1 MAIAVFSRSG
11 RGTLP
16 KKGESLTTVC
26 AAEAPPT
33 YEKTGAGAL
42 VDIGRNNKARSRAA
56 PRAVVASNRPLLDAV
71 AELVVPLPEAVAAEL
86 EQAGIRGSDGQRYS
100 PSLCT
105 AEDLTYESGDGG
117 YCAPHPPKV
126 AGKGTHELLVAAH
139 YGCLETVKALLAVG
153 IDVNAVDGGFG
164 WTPLIWAIRRGTLD
178 SSPSERLRVE
188 KIVAALLAVKG
199 VDVNAANGEAL
210 SRAAQSG
217 QAEVVR
223 ALLAVEGID
232 VNGRG
237 GQIDGGKYQWGRAKS
252 PLLLAFQTNCP
263 QTIKALLA
271 ADGIDASERAHVEAG
286 LSAATRA
293 DMKHLS
299 SKEFV
304 NVAEGDKV
312 VTSRGPGTVLKRAG
326 GRVRVEHESGA
337 TAWIEIKDIQSLVEP
352 G

>member
-1 MAIAVFSRSG
+1 MAIAVFSRTG

-42 VDIGRNNKARSRAA
+42 VDIGRNNKA

-126 AGKGTHELLVAAH
+126 AGKGTHELLVAADE
-139 YGCLETVKALLAVG
+139 GCLETVKALLAVG

-210 SRAAQSG
+210 SQAAQSR

-237 GQIDGGKYQWGRAKS
+237 GQMDGGKYQWGRAKS

-293 DMKHLS
+293 DMERIS

>member
-1 MAIAVFSRSG
+1 
-11 RGTLP
+11 
-16 KKGESLTTVC
+16 
-26 AAEAPPT
+26 
-33 YEKTGAGAL
+33 
-42 VDIGRNNKARSRAA
+42 
-56 PRAVVASNRPLLDAV
+56 
-71 AELVVPLPEAVAAEL
+71 
-86 EQAGIRGSDGQRYS
+86 
-100 PSLCT
+100 
-105 AEDLTYESGDGG
+105 
-117 YCAPHPPKV
+117 V
-126 AGKGTHELLVAAH
+126 AGKGTHELLVAADE
-139 YGCLETVKALLAVG
+139 GCLETVKALLAVG

-164 WTPLIWAIRRGTLD
+164 WTPLIWAIRRGTLY

-210 SRAAQSG
+210 SQAAQSR

-237 GQIDGGKYQWGRAKS
+237 GQMDGGKYQWGRAKS

-293 DMKHLS
+293 DMERLS

-312 VTSRGPGTVLKRAG
+312 VTSRGPGAVLKRAG

-337 TAWIEIKDIQSLVEP
+337 TAWIEIKDIQSLV
-352 G
+352 GAG

>member
-1 MAIAVFSRSG
+1 M
-11 RGTLP
+11 
-16 KKGESLTTVC
+16 
-26 AAEAPPT
+26 
-33 YEKTGAGAL
+33 
-42 VDIGRNNKARSRAA
+42 
-56 PRAVVASNRPLLDAV
+56 
-71 AELVVPLPEAVAAEL
+71 
-86 EQAGIRGSDGQRYS
+86 
-100 PSLCT
+100 
-105 AEDLTYESGDGG
+105 
-117 YCAPHPPKV
+117 
-126 AGKGTHELLVAAH
+126 
-139 YGCLETVKALLAVG
+139 
-153 IDVNAVDGGFG
+153 
-164 WTPLIWAIRRGTLD
+164 
-178 SSPSERLRVE
+178 E

-210 SRAAQSG
+210 SQAAQSR

-293 DMKHLS
+293 DMKRLS

-312 VTSRGPGTVLKRAG
+312 VTTRGPGTVLKRAG

>member
-1 MAIAVFSRSG
+1 MG
-11 RGTLP
+11 
-16 KKGESLTTVC
+16 
-26 AAEAPPT
+26 
-33 YEKTGAGAL
+33 
-42 VDIGRNNKARSRAA
+42 
-56 PRAVVASNRPLLDAV
+56 RPLLDAV
-71 AELVVPLPEAVAAEL
+71 AELLVPLPEAVAAEL
-86 EQAGIRGSDGQRYS
+86 EQAGIRDSDGQRYP
-100 PSLCT
+100 PSLYT
-105 AEDLTYESGDGG
+105 AEELRYDPVYDEGG
-117 YCAPHPPKV
+117 GIAPHPPKV

-139 YGCLETVKALLAVG
+139 YGCPETVKALLAVG

-178 SSPSERLRVE
+178 SSPSARLHVE

-210 SRAAQSG
+210 SRAAESG
-217 QAEVVR
+217 LAEVVR

-237 GQIDGGKYQWGRAKS
+237 GQMDGGKYQWGRAKS

-293 DMKHLS
+293 DMERIS

-337 TAWIEIKDIQSLVEP
+337 TAWIEIKDIQSLV
-352 G
+352 GAG